1 MGRRCLTTSTLFCGL
16 TTGLG
21 LNLCLARTTGLLP
34 PTGSS
39 VRPSGLGSSSASCCG
54 CCGCCWASTAPQAMA
69 DTARIVASLDIVSD
83 LGGSVGY
90 CCYLLWWEELSSF
103 RSRVLKI

>member
-54 CCGCCWASTAPQAMA
+54 CCWASTAPQTMA
-69 DTARIVASLDIVSD
+69 DTARTVTSLAIVPTWVVRWDIAATFFGRKNSAHPAHVS
-83 LGGSVGY
+83 
-90 CCYLLWWEELSSF
+90 
-103 RSRVLKI
+103 